1 MYRVNHIFKHLKR
14 SWTFFFIRAWAVF
27 ACLAILPSPTLA
39 QPMEYLLK
47 AGFLEKFARFT
58 DWPEQAGMSNTGAP
72 FVISVLG
79 ESPFEGSLEKIYKQA
94 KIKDKPVQIRYI
106 KRIDEIPG
114 SHMLF
119 ICASEAGN
127 LAQIINAAIR
137 HSVLLVSDT
146 EGLAEKG
153 AHINLYV
160 TKKGTLHF
168 EVNVRSVKQSGLS
181 VQLVLLE
188 IARVVGG

>member
-1 MYRVNHIFKHLKR
+1 MYRFNHIYKR
-14 SWTFFFIRAWAVF
+14 FICIWAVLL
-27 ACLAILPSPTLA
+27 CLAVLPSPTRS

-58 DWPEQAGMSNTGAP
+58 DWPEQAGISDTDAP

-94 KIKDKPVQIRYI
+94 KIKGKTVRIRYI
-106 KRIDEIPG
+106 RRIDEIPG

-127 LAQIINAAIR
+127 ISRIVNAAVR

-153 AHINLYV
+153 SHINLYV